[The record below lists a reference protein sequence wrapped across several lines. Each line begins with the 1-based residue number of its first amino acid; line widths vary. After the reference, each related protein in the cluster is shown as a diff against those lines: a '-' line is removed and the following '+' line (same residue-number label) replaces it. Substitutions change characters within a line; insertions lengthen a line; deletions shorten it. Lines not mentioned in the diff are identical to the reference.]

1 MKKTP
6 GRNGEV
12 KAVRLRL
19 DSIRLDAGTQ
29 TRAHIDDITVAEYA
43 EAMLRGDRFPPVVV
57 FQHDG
62 DFILADG
69 FHRVKAAR
77 RAKLKHILAEVRQGA
92 RSDALR
98 FALGANHKHGL
109 RRTNADKRRAVE
121 MAIAAFGNLSDHLL
135 ADLCGVSQSFV
146 SNIRQQLNAEISSTP
161 RLGKDGKLRG
171 LCRAGVSVTQ
181 LRQEADGSGSPNGEM
196 EGQVFIEV
204 TEALA
209 GWEEMLETLVHD
221 HPEKTAAVLAV
232 IAKLRADLLQLE
244 KRLRS
249 RWER

>member
-1 MKKTP
+1 MKATP
-6 GRNGEV
+6 NKIG
-12 KAVRLRL
+12 RLRL

-62 DFILADG
+62 DFVLADG

-77 RAKLKHILAEVRQGA
+77 RAKLKQILAEVRQGV

-121 MAIAAFGNLSDHLL
+121 MAIAGFGNLSDRLL
-135 ADLCGVSQSFV
+135 AEMCGVSQTFV
-146 SNIRQQLNAEISSTP
+146 SNLRHQLTTVVSSKP
-161 RLGKDGKLRG
+161 RLGKDGKIRG
-171 LCRAGVSVTQ
+171 PHRAGVSAAQ
-181 LRQEADGSGSPNGEM
+181 ARHEEEHGGGSNG
-196 EGQVFIEV
+196 
-204 TEALA
+204 
-209 GWEEMLETLVHD
+209 
-221 HPEKTAAVLAV
+221 
-232 IAKLRADLLQLE
+232 
-244 KRLRS
+244 
-249 RWER
+249 